1 MYERETAESIL
12 GNLRD
17 DDRPLRDR
25 LYTVLVGPILSVG
38 PPWPEDPEA
47 YRLLGEVDR
56 LMRQALR
63 ALAKL
68 PLDPV
73 RGDSASN
80 MLIHMS
86 DGRPG
91 TPPGGWLPARSRA
104 RRCRAA

>member
-1 MYERETAESIL
+1 MREREIAEDIL
-12 GNLRD
+12 SALRN

-25 LYTVLVGPILSVG
+25 LYAVLTGPVLAVG

-63 ALAKL
+63 DLARL
-68 PLDPV
+68 NPERVD
-73 RGDSASN
+73 GAGN

-86 DGRPG
+86 DDTASGLAAAIERF
-91 TPPGGWLPARSRA
+91 AERYA
-104 RRCRAA
+104 MAARAA